1 MKYWN
6 DNFGDSPRAEDIG
19 CGKAQSLMSAFIDS
33 MARNDEAAQL
43 EAHLATCVSCQ
54 RQLQACKSVRNLLR
68 SVEPPPVPADLV
80 LETRVRLSHERV
92 PAGLARIRER
102 LEVWAA
108 NTIRPLA
115 VPAVAGVVSTVLLF
129 GFMLQNMEAYESSR
143 IELSPYTYTR
153 LERPPA
159 DLTQPLFVE
168 IYVDKNG
175 KVPYYIVLSGP
186 DDSPVVDTWLD
197 DLLFTAV
204 FKPATA
210 GGQPIHSK
218 LILSLAGVSIGVD
231 ES

>member
-1 MKYWN
+1 MKNWN
-6 DNFGDSPRAEDIG
+6 TDFGNPSRAADIG
-19 CGKAQSLMSAFIDS
+19 CGRAQSLMSAFIDS

-43 EAHLATCVSCQ
+43 EAHLARCEPCQ

-68 SVEPPPVPADLV
+68 SVESPPVPADLV

-92 PAGLARIRER
+92 PAGLARVRER
-102 LEVWAA
+102 MEVWAA

-115 VPAVAGVVSTVLLF
+115 VPAVAGVVATMLLF
-129 GFMLQNMEAYESSR
+129 GFMLQNIEAYESSR
-143 IELSPYTYTR
+143 IEMTAHTYTR
-153 LERPPA
+153 LERPPT

-168 IYVDKNG
+168 IHVDENG
-175 KVPYYIVLSGP
+175 KVPLYIVLSGP
-186 DDSPVVDTWLD
+186 DDNPLVDTWLD

-218 LILSLAGVSIGVD
+218 LILSLPGVSIGVD